1 MNDRSWIR
9 VADLNDVELRT
20 PFATTVDET
29 DIFLYRTDDEI
40 IALQNTCPHYG
51 APLTDGTF
59 RDSSVTCPWHNA
71 RFDVETG
78 ALLDPPAIDD
88 LAKYD
93 VRTDDDEVFVR
104 LSEKPRVSMP
114 DGKDS
119 RRVLI
124 VGGGAG
130 GNACAESLRREGF
143 AGQITIL
150 TADREPPYDRPMLS
164 KGFVKGMAEESWLP
178 LRGND
183 FYSDLQ
189 IDVLTNRRVDSLDV
203 DAKEV
208 HCDTGDRYTADK
220 IVLATGG
227 RPRRLNIPGWDKH
240 GVYTLRSAEDGR
252 KIKAD
257 AENAHS
263 VVVIG
268 AGFIGMEL
276 ASDLRQRGLNVHV
289 VAPEE
294 LPMSLMFGSDI
305 GAAIKA
311 LHEEQGVTFH
321 LGTKPKEIL
330 GEDRCREVRLFD
342 DSTVEADLV
351 VAGLGVEPEVSYLSD
366 TGLADGGE
374 VEVDERLQ
382 TGAADIFAV
391 GDIASVPYPHGK
403 GRHRIEH
410 WVVAEAQGFHAGRSI
425 VGKTDAYAK
434 LPFFWTRQYET
445 SLKYVGFPGN
455 RTRER
460 GSVRELD
467 GMIGFFAG
475 DELVGAASLGRSEEL
490 LHVEEALSEGRT
502 ISPQQFEDGSL

>member
-9 VADLNDVELRT
+9 VADLADIQFRK

-40 IALQNTCPHYG
+40 IVLQNACPHYG
-51 APLTDGTF
+51 APLTDGTL
-59 RDSSVTCPWHNA
+59 RDSSITCPWHNA
-71 RFDVETG
+71 QFDLKTG
-78 ALLDPPAIDD
+78 SLLEPPALDD

-93 VRTDDDEVFVR
+93 VKTDNGEVFVR
-104 LSEKPRVSMP
+104 LTEKPRISMP
-114 DGKDS
+114 EGKDS

-150 TADREPPYDRPMLS
+150 TADGERPYDRPMLS
-164 KGFVKGMAEESWLP
+164 KGFVKGMADESWLP
-178 LRGND
+178 LRGQE
-183 FYSDLQ
+183 FYSSLH
-189 IDVLTNRRVDSLDV
+189 IDVLTKRRVDSLDV
-203 DAKEV
+203 DEMAV

-227 RPRRLNIPGWDKH
+227 RPRRLNIPGWDKR
-240 GVYTLRSAEDGR
+240 GVHTLRSAEDGR

-257 AENAHS
+257 AENAQS

-276 ASDLRQRGLNVHV
+276 ASDLRQRGLTVHV

-294 LPMSLMFGSDI
+294 LPMSLMFGSEI
-305 GAAIKA
+305 GAAIKT
-311 LHEEQGVTFH
+311 LHEEQGVAFH

-342 DSTVEADLV
+342 DSTVEADLI
-351 VAGLGVEPEVSYLSD
+351 VAGLGVEPEVSYLSN
-366 TGLADGGE
+366 TGLADNGE
-374 VEVDERLQ
+374 VRVDERLQ
-382 TGAADIFAV
+382 TNAPDIFAV
-391 GDIASVPYPHGK
+391 GDIAAVPYPNGK

-410 WVVAEAQGFHAGRSI
+410 WVVAESQGMHAGRSI
-425 VGKTDAYAK
+425 LGRTEAYAK
-434 LPFFWTRQYET
+434 LPFFWSRQYET
-445 SLKYVGFPGN
+445 SLKYVGFPGT
-455 RTRER
+455 RTSER
-460 GSVRELD
+460 GAVGDLD
-467 GMIGFFAG
+467 GMVGFFDG

-490 LHVEEALSEGRT
+490 LQIEDALVEGRT
-502 ISPQQFEDGSL
+502 ISPDQFQEGTL